1 MWFILWP
8 HHKCHTVRKPVSAL
22 SALGCL
28 KFAEK
33 KKMVAHL
40 KFEMLAKTREKY
52 PHSKKT
58 KDKFEAPLK
67 HTTAIMCVRIVNSV
81 ETTCLRDHD
90 VSNE

>member
-1 MWFILWP
+1 
-8 HHKCHTVRKPVSAL
+8 
-22 SALGCL
+22 
-28 KFAEK
+28 
-33 KKMVAHL
+33 MVAHL